1 MTTSLD
7 EAPDEVTAE
16 APPRR
21 APRPWAR
28 LCIALFV
35 LLLTALLVAWLQR
48 RTIAREF
55 VDQELSRRGVRAQYQ
70 IDQLSPWRQRLTNV
84 VIGDPRNP
92 DLVAD
97 WVELGTTLSPW
108 GARVLALRAGQV
120 RIRARLVQGRLSLGA
135 IDRLMPPSSGKP
147 FTLPHVELAVADL
160 RMRLDSGRGIISL
173 GLAGKGMLDN
183 GFTGTARVAAPR
195 LDLAGCS
202 MLGLSGTVK
211 LQIRRTRPDLA
222 GPLTAARLDCG
233 TIRAERPQV
242 ALKAIL
248 SEGLDS
254 WNGTAGVNL
263 AALSMPR
270 RRVSDVAGDVSF
282 AGGAAG
288 THGKIALGT
297 GRFDMPEAAGGRL
310 QLRGDYAQRGSDFE
324 YRGRVAAGSTSLSRA
339 WLDKIR
345 GTAAAAQGTPVG
357 PVVAQMAA
365 ATARAAAAFEASA
378 DLVLAVSPTGMQ
390 YRLPRLEIT
399 AANGARF
406 SFDRGRG
413 VRGDGGGAAP
423 RIDGTFALR
432 GGGLPEALVRL
443 SQKEGDARIHG
454 VGFLQPY
461 AAMGASLALS
471 NVVFALGERG
481 GTMRTF
487 ATLSGPL
494 PGGRIDR
501 LALPLDARWR
511 DGSLT
516 LNPGCV
522 PVRFERIAAAG
533 AVLAPGGV
541 MACPLGGAMMRTG
554 PSGVGGGIRLV
565 RPDLSGRVGSNPFTW
580 RAGEAR
586 FDLGTRR
593 FGVTGTAV
601 RLGAESITRLDIGTF
616 SGRFGEDIG
625 GDFADLGGQ
634 IGSVPLLI
642 SGGAGTWKADA
653 AGLSLAGRLQVADT
667 AAPVRF
673 HPLASDDAMLR
684 LAGNDIVATAGL
696 KTPAAGVPVGRMEIR
711 HDLSTGKG
719 VAAIAVP
726 GLRFA
731 EGGLQPSDLTP
742 LTFGVIA
749 DVSGTVEGSGRIE
762 WSPESVSSTGRF
774 GTRGADLAAAFGPV
788 SGLATEIRFSDLLN
802 MRSEPGQI
810 ATVAE
815 INPGVAV
822 SNGAIRFR
830 LLDSQRVEVE
840 GGRWPFAGGELVL
853 EPAILDFSQN
863 RERRMTFRVIGADAA
878 LFLKEMEFENL
889 DATGTFDG
897 TLPMVFDQK
906 GGRIEGGSLRARAG
920 GSLAYVGEL
929 SQQDLGFWGDMA
941 FQALKAL
948 DYRSLTIAMNGPLAG
963 DMVTEI
969 RFSGVSQ
976 GKGTKSNFLL
986 RRLAKLPFVFNVRV
1000 SAPFKQLLDSVQ
1012 SWYDP
1017 NRLIERNLPSLLEEQ
1032 ERSGGETGA
1041 KPVQPRESD
1050 KLR

>member
-7 EAPDEVTAE
+7 EAPDEVTAG

-21 APRPWAR
+21 TRWRR
-28 LCIALFV
+28 LFFALFV
-35 LLLTALLVAWLQR
+35 LLLTVLLVAWLQR

-97 WVELGTTLSPW
+97 WIELGTTLSPW
-108 GARVLALRAGQV
+108 GARVLALRAGKV
-120 RIRARLVQGRLSLGA
+120 RIKARLVQGHLSLGE
-135 IDRLMPPSSGKP
+135 IDRLMPPPSGKP
-147 FTLPHVELAVADL
+147 FTLPHVELDVADL
-160 RMRLDSGRGIISL
+160 AMRLDSGHGLVDL
-173 GLAGKGMLDN
+173 GFAGKGMLDN
-183 GFTGTARVAAPR
+183 GFAGTARVAAPR
-195 LDLAGCS
+195 LDLAGCA
-202 MLGLSGTVK
+202 MLSLSGTVK
-211 LQIRRTRPDLA
+211 LHIRRARPDLA
-222 GPLTAARLDCG
+222 GPLTATRLDCG
-233 TIRAERPQV
+233 TFRADRPQV
-242 ALKAIL
+242 ALEAVL
-248 SEGLDS
+248 GEGLDS
-254 WNGTAGVNL
+254 WNGTARVNL
-263 AALSMPR
+263 AALSMPQ

-282 AGGAAG
+282 VGGLPG
-288 THGKIALGT
+288 TRGKIALGT
-297 GRFDMPEAAGGRL
+297 GRFDMPEAVGGQL
-310 QLRGDYAQRGSDFE
+310 QLRGDYAQRGNGFE
-324 YRGRVAAGSTSLSRA
+324 YRGRVSAGSASLSRA
-339 WLDKIR
+339 LLDKVR
-345 GTAAAAQGTPVG
+345 GTAAAAQGTPLG
-357 PVVAQMAA
+357 PVVAQIAG
-365 ATARAAAAFEASA
+365 ATATAAAAFDASA
-378 DLVLAVSPTGMQ
+378 DLVLAVSSTGMQ
-390 YRLPRLEIT
+390 YRLPRLEVA

-406 SFDRGRG
+406 SFDRGSG
-413 VRGDGGGAAP
+413 LRGDSKEAAP
-423 RIDGTFALR
+423 RIDGTLALR
-432 GGGLPEALVRL
+432 GGGMPEALIRL
-443 SQKEGDARIHG
+443 SQKPGDARLYG
-454 VGFLQPY
+454 VGFVQPY
-461 AAMGASLALS
+461 AAGGSSLALS
-471 NVVFALGERG
+471 NVAFVLGEGG

-487 ATLSGPL
+487 ATLSGPFA
-494 PGGRIDR
+494 GGRIDR

-511 DGSLT
+511 GGSIT
-516 LNPGCV
+516 LNPGCI

-541 MACPLGGAMMRTG
+541 TACPLAGAMLHTG
-554 PSGVGGGIRLV
+554 PGGVGGGIRLV
-565 RPDLSGRVGSNPFTW
+565 RPDLSGQVGSSPLAL
-580 RAGEAR
+580 RAAEAR

-601 RLGAESITRLDIGTF
+601 RLGAESVTRLDIGTL
-616 SGRFGEDIG
+616 SGGFGDTIDG
-625 GDFADLGGQ
+625 HFADLGGQ
-634 IGSVPLLI
+634 IGSVPLVI
-642 SGGAGTWKADA
+642 SGGAGTWKADD
-653 AGLSLAGRLQVADT
+653 AGLSLAGKLQVADT
-667 AAPVRF
+667 ASPVRF

-684 LAGNDIVATAGL
+684 LVGNHIVATAGL
-696 KTPAAGVPVGRMEIR
+696 KTPAADVPVGRVEIR

-719 VAAIAVP
+719 VATIAVP

-749 DVSGTVEGSGRIE
+749 DVSGTVEGEGRIQ
-762 WSPESVSSTGRF
+762 WSPEAVTSTGRF
-774 GTRGADLAAAFGPV
+774 GTRAADLAAAFGSV
-788 SGLATEIRFSDLLN
+788 RGLATELRFSDLLN
-802 MRSEPGQI
+802 MRTEPGQVATI
-810 ATVAE
+810 AEV
-815 INPGVAV
+815 NPGVPV
-822 SNGAIRFR
+822 TSGTIRFR

-853 EPAILDFSQN
+853 EPTILDFSQS
-863 RERRMTFRVIGADAA
+863 RERRMTYRVIGADAA
-878 LFLKEMEFENL
+878 LFLKEMEFDNL

-897 TLPMVFDQK
+897 TLPMVFDEK

-920 GSLAYVGEL
+920 GSIAYVGEI
-929 SQQDLGFWGDMA
+929 SQRDVGFWGNMA

-948 DYRSLTIAMNGPLAG
+948 DYRSLTIDMNGPLAG

-969 RFSGVSQ
+969 RFAGVSQ

-1032 ERSGGETGA
+1032 ERSGGESGA

>member
-16 APPRR
+16 TPPRR

-35 LLLTALLVAWLQR
+35 LLLTALLIAWLQR

-108 GARVLALRAGQV
+108 GARVLALRAGKV
-120 RIRARLVQGRLSLGA
+120 RIGARLVQGRLSLGA
-135 IDRLMPPSSGKP
+135 IDRLMPPPSGKA

-160 RMRLDSGRGIISL
+160 RMRLDSGRGIIDL

-211 LQIRRTRPDLA
+211 LHIRRARPDLA
-222 GPLTAARLDCG
+222 GPLAAMRLDCG
-233 TIRAERPQV
+233 AIRAERLQV
-242 ALKAIL
+242 ALRAIL

-270 RRVSDVAGDVSF
+270 RRVSDVAGEVSF
-282 AGGAAG
+282 AGGASG

-297 GRFDMPEAAGGRL
+297 GRFDIAEAAGGRL
-310 QLRGDYAQRGSDFE
+310 QLRGDYAQRGGGFE

-339 WLDKIR
+339 WLDRIR

-357 PVVAQMAA
+357 PVVAQMAE
-365 ATARAAAAFEASA
+365 ATATAAAAFEASA
-378 DLVLAVSPTGMQ
+378 DLVLAVSSTGMQ
-390 YRLPRLEIT
+390 YRLPRLEI
-399 AANGARF
+399 ASANGARF

-423 RIDGTFALR
+423 RIDGTLALR

-443 SQKEGDARIHG
+443 SQQGDAQIHG

-461 AAMGASLALS
+461 AAGGASLALS
-471 NVVFALGERG
+471 NVVFSLGERD

-511 DGSLT
+511 DRSLT

-522 PVRFERIAAAG
+522 RVRFERIAAAG

-541 MACPLGGAMMRTG
+541 TACPLGSAMLRTG
-554 PSGVGGGIRLV
+554 PGGIGGGIRLM
-565 RPDLSGRVGSNPFTW
+565 RPNLSGRVGSSPLTL
-580 RAGEAR
+580 RAAEAW
-586 FDLGTRR
+586 FDLGTRG

-616 SGRFGEDIG
+616 SGRVGEDID

-634 IGSVPLLI
+634 IGSVPLVI

-673 HPLASDDAMLR
+673 HPLASDDAKLW
-684 LAGNDIVATAGL
+684 LADNHIVATAGL
-696 KTPAAGVPVGRMEIR
+696 KTPAAGVPVGRVEIR

-719 VAAIAVP
+719 IASIAVP

-731 EGGLQPSDLTP
+731 ESGLQPSGLTP

-830 LLDSQRVEVE
+830 LLDSKRVEVE

-853 EPAILDFSQN
+853 EPTILDFSQS

-897 TLPMVFDQK
+897 TLPMVFDEK

>member
-1 MTTSLD
+1 VTTSLD
-7 EAPDEVTAE
+7 EAPDEVTAGV
-16 APPRR
+16 PPRR
-21 APRPWAR
+21 ARWGR
-28 LCIALFV
+28 LFLALFV

-55 VDQELSRRGVRAQYQ
+55 VDRELSRRGVRAQYE
-70 IDQLSPWRQRLTNV
+70 IEQLSPWRQRLTHV

-92 DLVAD
+92 DLTAD

-108 GARVLALRAGQV
+108 GAKVLALRSGEV
-120 RIRARLVQGRLSLGA
+120 RMKARLVQGQLSLGA

-147 FTLPHVELAVADL
+147 FTLPHIELAVADL
-160 RMRLDSGRGIISL
+160 RMRLDSGHGVVDFRM
-173 GLAGKGMLDN
+173 AGKGMLDD
-183 GFTGTARVAAPR
+183 GFTGATRIAAQR
-195 LDLAGCS
+195 LDIAGCS
-202 MLGLSGTVK
+202 ILDLSASVA
-211 LQIRRTRPDLA
+211 LHIRRARPDLA
-222 GPLTAARLDCG
+222 GPLAAASLDCG
-233 TIRAERPQV
+233 TIRADQPRV
-242 ALKAIL
+242 ALKAML
-248 SEGLDS
+248 SEGLDN
-254 WNGTAGVNL
+254 WNGTARVNL

-270 RRVSDVAGDVSF
+270 RRVSQVAGDVSF
-282 AGGAAG
+282 AGGALG
-288 THGKIALGT
+288 TRGKVALGT
-297 GRFDMPEAAGGRL
+297 GRFDMPQAAGERL
-310 QLRGDYAQRGSDFE
+310 QLGGGFAQRGSGFE
-324 YRGRVAAGSTSLSRA
+324 YRGRIAAGSTRLSRA
-339 WLDKIR
+339 LLDKIR
-345 GTAAAAQGTPVG
+345 STAAAAQGTPIG
-357 PVVAQMAA
+357 PIVAQLAG
-365 ATARAAAAFEASA
+365 ATATAAAAFDASA
-378 DLVLAVSPTGMQ
+378 DLVLTVSPTGMQ
-390 YRLPRLEIT
+390 YRLPRLEVA

-406 SFDRGRG
+406 SFDRGDG
-413 VRGDGGGAAP
+413 VRGDASGAAP
-423 RIDGTFALR
+423 RLDGTLALR
-432 GGGLPEALVRL
+432 GGGMPEVLVRL
-443 SQKEGDARIHG
+443 SQKPGDAQIYG

-461 AAMGASLALS
+461 AAEGASLALS
-471 NVVFALGERG
+471 NLVFVLGDRG

-487 ATLSGPL
+487 ATLSGPFA
-494 PGGRIDR
+494 GGRIDR

-511 DGSLT
+511 DRSIT

-533 AVLAPGGV
+533 VVLMPAGV
-541 MACPLGGAMMRTG
+541 TACPLGSAMVRTG
-554 PSGVGGGIRLV
+554 PGGVGGGVRLV
-565 RPDLSGRVGSNPFTW
+565 HPGLSGRVGSSPLAL
-580 RAGEAR
+580 RAAEAR
-586 FDLGTRR
+586 FELGTRR
-593 FGVTGTAV
+593 FEVTGTAV
-601 RLGAESITRLDIGTF
+601 RLGAGSITRLDIGTL
-616 SGRFGEDIG
+616 SGRFGDVIG

-634 IGSVPLLI
+634 IGSVPLVI

-653 AGLSLAGRLQVADT
+653 TGLSLAGRLQVADT

-696 KTPAAGVPVGRMEIR
+696 KTPTAGVPVGRVEIR

-719 VAAIAVP
+719 VASIAVP

-731 EGGLQPSDLTP
+731 ESGLQPSDLTP

-749 DVSGTVEGSGRIE
+749 DVSGTVEGEGRIL
-762 WSPESVSSTGRF
+762 WSPEGVTSTGRF
-774 GTRGADLAAAFGPV
+774 GTRSADLAAAFGSV
-788 SGLATEIRFSDLLN
+788 RGLATEIRFSDLLN
-802 MRSEPGQI
+802 MRTEPGQV

-815 INPGVAV
+815 INPGVPV

-853 EPAILDFSQN
+853 EPTILDFSQS

-897 TLPMVFDQK
+897 TLPMIFDEK

-920 GSLAYVGEL
+920 GSVAYVGEI
-929 SQQDLGFWGDMA
+929 SQHDVGFWGNMA

-986 RRLAKLPFVFNVRV
+986 KRLAKLPFVFNVRV

-1032 ERSGGETGA
+1032 ERSGGENGA